1 MRKKRILTLSGI
13 LLGVLMC
20 FNFNKVQ
27 AVDSVFSGT
36 KLTRETLATVAQAN
50 SLENAVNKTLTINAA
65 NVSDD
70 NNDNNI
76 IGKRESGNFYQWN
89 ISLKGNKVLSGHNV
103 YEITELGDST
113 YGEIYYCLQSDI
125 GLGGQDG
132 NILEN
137 DKDEY
142 NIAYDMKTDKSLIK
156 EKANS
161 LNISKDDT
169 TYNKILWVLDN
180 SYMPT
185 NSADYM
191 NTDNYKNFMKKVGIT
206 IDDEQG
212 LNLTEED
219 IKVVQQMAIWYFSN
233 PENPT
238 YKQNEL
244 PALYL
249 NGKQLSSMYLYS
261 DEDGEAVTGSKRQE
275 KAKTLYKY
283 FINNADG
290 NYSGAFPTLNLLGP
304 SDLNPGVSQVKDSTT
319 DKDSFIVGPYKLT
332 GTNVD
337 KLDHTIIFETN
348 LDGGTLVDKNEK
360 EINYLPNYINKEEF
374 YIKVSKSLIQQDNTK
389 FEIMLTYQYYD
400 RTLTFLT
407 DETDPNNTQPVVNV
421 KEGPIQEVLR
431 KSVMFNITEVSVEK
445 KWDDYDNQDGIRPA
459 TVKVQ
464 LLEDGKV
471 KDTVELND
479 NNSPIPW
486 SKTWD
491 KLLKDKT
498 YTVVELDEK
507 GQQINESGKYNDAY
521 STAYENDGA
530 KTIITNKH
538 TPATVSRKVV
548 KEWYD
553 YDNQDGIRPTTVTVQ
568 LYANGIAKGEAV
580 TLNKEN
586 RWTKTWSG
594 LAEKQNG
601 NPINY
606 EIKEIKIGN
615 TEVVENKAGGYTVSN
630 KNVDNITTIIE
641 NIHTAEEISKTVT
654 KVWDDEN
661 NQDGK
666 RPGEIYVT
674 LYKEV
679 NGEKTVVEG
688 KENVKITPDKNDEW
702 KCTWDDLPKYENG
715 TPIVYTVEEK
725 AIDGYTTGYSTDTD
739 TFTIEN
745 THTPEKISKTVTKV
759 WDDENNQDGIRP
771 EKIYVTLYKE
781 VNGTKTVVEENVEIT
796 DALKDEKDN
805 WIYTWNDLPKYENG
819 KPIVYTVEE
828 KAMNGYTP
836 NYSTDTFTITNKYVP
851 GTVSRTVTKVWSD
864 NNNQDGIRPTTVTVQ
879 LYANGIA
886 KGEAVTLNKENRWTK
901 TWSGLAEKQNGNP
914 INYEIKEIKIGNTEV
929 VENKAGGYTVSN
941 KNVDNITTIIENIH
955 TAEEISKTVT
965 KVWDDE
971 NNQDGK
977 RPGEIYVTLY
987 KEVNGEKTVV
997 EGKENVKITPDKN
1010 DEWKCTWDD
1019 LPKYENGNPIVYTVK
1034 EIPVNGYES
1043 SYSAESFEN
1052 TDTIIITNKYTSIDF
1067 SLRKFITAVNDTEL
1081 KSEDGKY
1088 LREPKVD
1095 QTVIGTKDASGN
1107 AITTAIYKHTK
1118 EPIAV
1123 QKGDTV
1129 TYTIRVYNEGETDGY
1144 VSKITD
1150 HLPEWLEFLPD
1161 DELNKKY
1168 LWTQDTNNNRTITT
1182 DIASKGKVTGEEI
1195 YSQRENKQ
1203 MLSKYNKSGDLDFID
1218 VQIKCKVKDT
1228 VVNEQLIT
1236 NIADISGMQNKNGED
1251 IEKDIDSAK
1260 DNVQLPTDAELPNYK
1275 GKTTN
1280 KDDLTDK
1287 EYYYAG
1293 QEDDDDFEKLIVKNF
1308 DLSLRKFI
1316 IAVNNTELKS
1326 DIIDGSKYTREPE
1339 VDASKL
1345 GTKDANGNIITTAT
1359 YTHPKTPVQVKKG
1372 DKVIYIIRVYNEGS
1386 LAGYATKII
1395 ENVPE
1400 GLTFVENSETNKKYN
1415 WKVEDGKLTTDYL
1428 ADKIINPVSVIEAT
1442 GNKNLDYKD
1451 IEVEFEVT
1459 AEPSKFAGKL
1469 ITNWAEIG
1477 EDSNNDID
1485 STPGNDVKT
1494 EDDIDYEPL
1503 ELTYFDLAL
1512 RKFITN
1518 VNGTEYNNRVPEVD
1532 TSKLGTVDPI
1542 TGEKITTAT
1551 YTHTKDPVIVETG
1564 STVIYTIRVY
1574 NEGTADG
1581 YANEITDDIPDGL
1594 EFLPEHEV
1602 NSGKDGYKWV
1612 MLDEEGK
1619 ITQDVSKAK
1628 KITTNYLSENN
1639 DPTKVLNGYKEEN
1652 GAKTLS
1658 YQDVKVAFKVIEPKN
1673 SKRIVINTAEISK
1686 ASMEDI
1692 DSIPGNSKIEEDDID
1707 NEYLRVETFDLA
1719 LKKWVTETRVT
1730 YKGKTTTT
1738 KTGFTADSTEM
1749 AKVDIVASRLKSTT
1763 VKFVYNIQIINEGQV
1778 AGTATEIK
1786 DYVPSG
1792 LKFEEEDNEGWVY
1805 DKKDDSVTT
1814 TQLKDK
1820 VIQPGQSETVQIVLT
1835 WKNSTTNMGVKT
1847 NWAEI
1852 SADNGDDVDSTPNNF
1867 DKLEDDIDDAKVIL
1881 SIKTGSAKL
1890 YIALAVISIAIL
1902 GGGTFAIKKYVIDK

>member
-27 AVDSVFSGT
+27 AVDSVFSDR
-36 KLTRETLATVAQAN
+36 KLTRETLSTVAQAN

-65 NVSDD
+65 KVSDD

-103 YEITELGDST
+103 YEITEVGDST

-132 NILEN
+132 NILAN

-206 IDDEQG
+206 VDDEQG

-219 IKVVQQMAIWYFSN
+219 MKVVQQMAIWHFTNSAN
-233 PENPT
+233 ST
-238 YKQNEL
+238 YNQNEL

-249 NGKQLSSMYLYS
+249 NGKQLSSIYLYTTEYGEQITGRKR
-261 DEDGEAVTGSKRQE
+261 ED

-290 NYSGAFPTLNLLGP
+290 NYSGAFPILNLLGP

-337 KLDHTIIFETN
+337 KLDPTIIFETN
-348 LDGGTLVDKNEK
+348 PSGGTLVDKNEK

-389 FEIMLTYQYYD
+389 FEIILTYQYND
-400 RTLTFLT
+400 KTLTFLT

-421 KEGPIQEVLR
+421 KEGPIQKVLT
-431 KSVMFNITEVSVEK
+431 KSVIFNITEVSVEK

-471 KDTVELND
+471 KDTVELSN
-479 NNSPIPW
+479 
-486 SKTWD
+486 D
-491 KLLKDKT
+491 KLTHTWNKLLADKT

-507 GQQINESGKYNDAY
+507 GQQINGSGKYNDAY
-521 STAYENDGA
+521 STTYENDGA
-530 KTIITNKH
+530 KTII
-538 TPATVSRKVV
+538 
-548 KEWYD
+548 
-553 YDNQDGIRPTTVTVQ
+553 I
-568 LYANGIAKGEAV
+568 
-580 TLNKEN
+580 
-586 RWTKTWSG
+586 
-594 LAEKQNG
+594 
-601 NPINY
+601 
-606 EIKEIKIGN
+606 
-615 TEVVENKAGGYTVSN
+615 
-630 KNVDNITTIIE
+630 
-641 NIHTAEEISKTVT
+641 
-654 KVWDDEN
+654 
-661 NQDGK
+661 
-666 RPGEIYVT
+666 
-674 LYKEV
+674 
-679 NGEKTVVEG
+679 
-688 KENVKITPDKNDEW
+688 
-702 KCTWDDLPKYENG
+702 
-715 TPIVYTVEEK
+715 
-725 AIDGYTTGYSTDTD
+725 
-739 TFTIEN
+739 N

-759 WDDENNQDGIRP
+759 WNDENNQDGIRP

-805 WIYTWNDLPKYENG
+805 WIYTWNNLPKYENG

-851 GTVSRTVTKVWSD
+851 GTVSRTVTKVWD
-864 NNNQDGIRPTTVTVQ
+864 DQNNQDGIRPTTVTVQ
-879 LYANGIA
+879 LYADGVA
-886 KGEAVTLNKENRWTK
+886 KGEAVTLNEGINWTK
-901 TWSGLAEKQNGNP
+901 TWTGLPEKQNGTK

-941 KNVDNITTIIENIH
+941 KNVDNITTTITNTH
-955 TAEEISKTVT
+955 TPATVGKTVIKQWEDNDNSARPT
-965 KVWDDE
+965 SVKVQLYANGVEKYSPVELNDKNNWKATWSGLE
-971 NNQDGK
+971 KNQDGK
-977 RPGEIYVTLY
+977 
-987 KEVNGEKTVV
+987 
-997 EGKENVKITPDKN
+997 
-1010 DEWKCTWDD
+1010 
-1019 LPKYENGNPIVYTVK
+1019 PIVYTVK
-1034 EIPVNGYES
+1034 EIPVNGYEA

-1052 TDTIIITNKYTSIDF
+1052 TDTIIITNKYISIDF

-1107 AITTAIYKHTK
+1107 TITTAIYKHTK

-1123 QKGDTV
+1123 QKGNTV

-1400 GLTFVENSETNKKYN
+1400 GLTFVENSETNKKYS
-1415 WKVEDGKLTTDYL
+1415 WKVEDGKLITDYL
-1428 ADKIINPVSVIEAT
+1428 ADKIINPVSVVETT

-1639 DPTKVLNGYKEEN
+1639 DPTKVLSGYKEEN

-1673 SKRIVINTAEISK
+1673 SKRIVINTAEIFK

-1763 VKFVYNIQIINEGQV
+1763 VKFVYNIQITNEGQV

-1820 VIQPGQSETVQIVLT
+1820 VIEPGKSETVQIVLT

>member
-27 AVDSVFSGT
+27 AVDSVFSDT
-36 KLTRETLATVAQAN
+36 KLTRETLSTVAQAN
-50 SLENAVNKTLTINAA
+50 ELNEIKYLGISKIRQ
-65 NVSDD
+65 S
-70 NNDNNI
+70 
-76 IGKRESGNFYQWN
+76 GKYYQLDTTTTN
-89 ISLKGNKVLSGHNV
+89 EGKKVWK
-103 YEITELGDST
+103 ITRRDSAT
-113 YGEIYYCLQSDI
+113 STTPIYDEIYYCVNATQGFI
-125 GLGGQDG
+125 GNDNRVMAEGAIDAYPNQYVMNSTNKDKISSLSAGDLGT
-132 NILEN
+132 N
-137 DKDEY
+137 
-142 NIAYDMKTDKSLIK
+142 
-156 EKANS
+156 
-161 LNISKDDT
+161 
-169 TYNKILWVLDN
+169 YNKVLWILDN
-180 SYMPT
+180 SYIPGK
-185 NSADYM
+185 S
-191 NTDNYKNFMKKVGIT
+191 
-206 IDDEQG
+206 
-212 LNLTEED
+212 TEEEKKALFT
-219 IKVVQQMAIWYFSN
+219 KVMQYIQNNDGYNKLAGIIPHTPAKELIESNMISKEDNDLNMTDEEIEIAQQLAIWYFTNTSVSEYHN
-233 PENPT
+233 TTGTMNTIYVGENSKLAQLRASGGEF
-238 YKQNEL
+238 YVEDFQKNFYRGAFREWKMN
-244 PALYL
+244 ALF
-249 NGKQLSSMYLYS
+249 MYLTNNANANYS
-261 DEDGEAVTGSKRQE
+261 KEDVPTVSLDSTNVIVRESADGEN
-275 KAKTLYKY
+275 
-283 FINNADG
+283 FIA
-290 NYSGAFPTLNLLGP
+290 
-304 SDLNPGVSQVKDSTT
+304 
-319 DKDSFIVGPYKLT
+319 GPYKLT
-332 GTNVD
+332 GTNKE
-337 KLDHTIIFETN
+337 KLEKTYEYRTN
-348 LDGGTLVDKNEK
+348 KEGVKLVDEKEK
-360 EINYLPNYINKEEF
+360 EISYWSDYIDKSF
-374 YIKVSKSLIQQDNTK
+374 YIRIPKSQVTEKNTN
-389 FEIMLTYQYYD
+389 ISLTLTYKYND

-407 DETDPNNTQPVVNV
+407 DEANADKTQPVVNV
-421 KEGPIQEVLR
+421 KEGEIR
-431 KSVMFNITEVSVEK
+431 KDLTTNLMFNITEISVEK
-445 KWDDYDNQDGIRPA
+445 KWDDYNNQDGIRPA

-471 KDTVELND
+471 KDTVELSN
-479 NNSPIPW
+479 
-486 SKTWD
+486 D
-491 KLLKDKT
+491 KLTHTWNKLLADKT

-507 GQQINESGKYNDAY
+507 GQQINGSGKYNDAY
-521 STAYENDGA
+521 STTYENDGA
-530 KTIITNKH
+530 KTII
-538 TPATVSRKVV
+538 
-548 KEWYD
+548 
-553 YDNQDGIRPTTVTVQ
+553 I
-568 LYANGIAKGEAV
+568 
-580 TLNKEN
+580 
-586 RWTKTWSG
+586 
-594 LAEKQNG
+594 
-601 NPINY
+601 
-606 EIKEIKIGN
+606 
-615 TEVVENKAGGYTVSN
+615 
-630 KNVDNITTIIE
+630 
-641 NIHTAEEISKTVT
+641 
-654 KVWDDEN
+654 
-661 NQDGK
+661 
-666 RPGEIYVT
+666 
-674 LYKEV
+674 
-679 NGEKTVVEG
+679 
-688 KENVKITPDKNDEW
+688 
-702 KCTWDDLPKYENG
+702 
-715 TPIVYTVEEK
+715 
-725 AIDGYTTGYSTDTD
+725 
-739 TFTIEN
+739 N

-805 WIYTWNDLPKYENG
+805 WIYTWNNLPKYENG

-851 GTVSRTVTKVWSD
+851 GTVSRTVTKVWRD

-879 LYANGIA
+879 LYADGVA
-886 KGEAVTLNKENRWTK
+886 KGEAVTLNEGINWTK
-901 TWSGLAEKQNGNP
+901 TWTGLPEKQNGTK

-941 KNVDNITTIIENIH
+941 KNVDNITTIIENTH
-955 TAEEISKTVT
+955 TVETIEKTVIKQWEDNDNSARPT
-965 KVWDDE
+965 SVKVQLYANGVEKYSPVELNDKNNWKATWSGLE
-971 NNQDGK
+971 KNQDGK
-977 RPGEIYVTLY
+977 
-987 KEVNGEKTVV
+987 
-997 EGKENVKITPDKN
+997 
-1010 DEWKCTWDD
+1010 
-1019 LPKYENGNPIVYTVK
+1019 PIVYTAK
-1034 EIPVNGYES
+1034 EIPVNGYEA

-1107 AITTAIYKHTK
+1107 TITTAIYKHTK

-1275 GKTTN
+1275 GKATN

-1400 GLTFVENSETNKKYN
+1400 GLTFVENSETNKKYS
-1415 WKVEDGKLTTDYL
+1415 WKVEDGKLITDYL
-1428 ADKIINPVSVIEAT
+1428 ADKIINPVSVVETT

-1639 DPTKVLNGYKEEN
+1639 DPTKVLSGYKEEN

-1820 VIQPGQSETVQIVLT
+1820 VIEPGKSETVQIVLT

>member
-27 AVDSVFSGT
+27 AVDSVFSGA
-36 KLTRETLATVAQAN
+36 KLTRETLSTVAQAN
-50 SLENAVNKTLTINAA
+50 ELNEIKYLGISKIRQ
-65 NVSDD
+65 S
-70 NNDNNI
+70 
-76 IGKRESGNFYQWN
+76 GKYYQLDTTTTN
-89 ISLKGNKVLSGHNV
+89 EGKKVWK
-103 YEITELGDST
+103 ITRRDSAT
-113 YGEIYYCLQSDI
+113 STTPIYDEIYYCVNATQGFI
-125 GLGGQDG
+125 GNDNRVMAEGAIDAYPNQYVMNNTNKDKISSLSAGDLGT
-132 NILEN
+132 N
-137 DKDEY
+137 
-142 NIAYDMKTDKSLIK
+142 
-156 EKANS
+156 
-161 LNISKDDT
+161 
-169 TYNKILWVLDN
+169 YNKVLWILDN
-180 SYMPT
+180 SYIPGK
-185 NSADYM
+185 S
-191 NTDNYKNFMKKVGIT
+191 
-206 IDDEQG
+206 
-212 LNLTEED
+212 TEEEKKALFT
-219 IKVVQQMAIWYFSN
+219 KVMQYIQNNDGYNKLNNIISHTPAKELIESNMISKEDNDLNMTDEEIEIAQQLAIWYFTNTSVSEYHN
-233 PENPT
+233 TKGTMNTIYVGENNKLAQLRT
-238 YKQNEL
+238 SGGAFYVEDFQRNFYRGAFREWKMN
-244 PALYL
+244 ALF
-249 NGKQLSSMYLYS
+249 MYL
-261 DEDGEAVTGSKRQE
+261 
-275 KAKTLYKY
+275 
-283 FINNADG
+283 INNANA
-290 NYSGAFPTLNLLGP
+290 NYSKEDVPT
-304 SDLNPGVSQVKDSTT
+304 VSLDSTNVIVRESA
-319 DKDSFIVGPYKLT
+319 DGENFIAGPYKLT
-332 GTNVD
+332 GTNKE
-337 KLDHTIIFETN
+337 KLEKTYEYRTN
-348 LDGGTLVDKNEK
+348 KEGVKLVDEKEK
-360 EINYLPNYINKEEF
+360 EISYWSDYIDKSF
-374 YIKVSKSLIQQDNTK
+374 YIRIPKSQVTEKNTN
-389 FEIMLTYQYYD
+389 ISLTLTYKYND

-407 DETDPNNTQPVVNV
+407 DEANADKTQPVVNV
-421 KEGPIQEVLR
+421 KEGEIR
-431 KSVMFNITEVSVEK
+431 KDLTTNLMFNITEISVEK
-445 KWDDYDNQDGIRPA
+445 KWDDYNNQDGIRPA

-471 KDTVELND
+471 KDTVELSN
-479 NNSPIPW
+479 
-486 SKTWD
+486 D
-491 KLLKDKT
+491 KLTHTWNKLLADKT

-507 GQQINESGKYNDAY
+507 GQQINGSGKYNNAY
-521 STAYENDGA
+521 STEYKQDEAT
-530 KTIITNKH
+530 TIIT
-538 TPATVSRKVV
+538 
-548 KEWYD
+548 
-553 YDNQDGIRPTTVTVQ
+553 
-568 LYANGIAKGEAV
+568 
-580 TLNKEN
+580 
-586 RWTKTWSG
+586 
-594 LAEKQNG
+594 
-601 NPINY
+601 
-606 EIKEIKIGN
+606 
-615 TEVVENKAGGYTVSN
+615 
-630 KNVDNITTIIE
+630 
-641 NIHTAEEISKTVT
+641 
-654 KVWDDEN
+654 
-661 NQDGK
+661 
-666 RPGEIYVT
+666 
-674 LYKEV
+674 
-679 NGEKTVVEG
+679 
-688 KENVKITPDKNDEW
+688 
-702 KCTWDDLPKYENG
+702 
-715 TPIVYTVEEK
+715 
-725 AIDGYTTGYSTDTD
+725 
-739 TFTIEN
+739 N

-805 WIYTWNDLPKYENG
+805 WIYTWNNLPKYENG

-828 KAMNGYTP
+828 RAMNGYTP
-836 NYSTDTFTITNKYVP
+836 NYSTDTFTIKNKYVP
-851 GTVSRTVTKVWSD
+851 GTVSRTVTKVWD
-864 NNNQDGIRPTTVTVQ
+864 DQNNQDGIRPTTVTVQ
-879 LYANGIA
+879 LYADGVA
-886 KGEAVTLNKENRWTK
+886 KGEAVTLNEGINWTK
-901 TWSGLAEKQNGNP
+901 TWTGLPEKQNGTK

-941 KNVDNITTIIENIH
+941 KNVDNITTTITNTH
-955 TAEEISKTVT
+955 TPATVGKTVIKQWEDNDNSARPT
-965 KVWDDE
+965 SVKVQLYANGVEKYSPVELNDKNNWKATWSGLE
-971 NNQDGK
+971 KNQDGK
-977 RPGEIYVTLY
+977 
-987 KEVNGEKTVV
+987 
-997 EGKENVKITPDKN
+997 
-1010 DEWKCTWDD
+1010 
-1019 LPKYENGNPIVYTVK
+1019 PIVYTVK
-1034 EIPVNGYES
+1034 EIPVNGYEA

-1052 TDTIIITNKYTSIDF
+1052 TDTIIITNKYISIDF

-1107 AITTAIYKHTK
+1107 TITTAIYKHTK

-1400 GLTFVENSETNKKYN
+1400 GLTFVENSETNKKYS

-1428 ADKIINPVSVIEAT
+1428 ADKIINPVSVVETT

-1532 TSKLGTVDPI
+1532 ASKLGTVDPI

-1639 DPTKVLNGYKEEN
+1639 DPTKVLSGYKEEN

-1686 ASMEDI
+1686 ASMDDI

-1820 VIQPGQSETVQIVLT
+1820 VIEPGKSETVQIVLT

-1890 YIALAVISIAIL
+1890 YIALAVISIVIL

>member
-27 AVDSVFSGT
+27 AVDSVFSDR
-36 KLTRETLATVAQAN
+36 KLTRETLSTVAQAN

-65 NVSDD
+65 KVSDD

-76 IGKRESGNFYQWN
+76 IGKRKSGNFYQWN

-103 YEITELGDST
+103 YEITEVGDST

-132 NILEN
+132 NILAN

-233 PENPT
+233 SANST
-238 YKQNEL
+238 YNQNEL

-249 NGKQLSSMYLYS
+249 NGKQLSSIYLYT
-261 DEDGEAVTGSKRQE
+261 DEYGRTVTGSKRQE
-275 KAKTLYKY
+275 KAKILYKY

-290 NYSGAFPTLNLLGP
+290 NYSGAFPILNLLGP

-337 KLDHTIIFETN
+337 KLDPTIIWKTN
-348 LDGGTLVDKNEK
+348 PDGGTLVDKNEK
-360 EINYLPNYINKEEF
+360 EINYLPNYINGEEF
-374 YIKVSKSLIQQDNTK
+374 YIKVSKNLIQQDNTK
-389 FEIMLTYQYYD
+389 FEIILTYQYND

-421 KEGPIQEVLR
+421 KEGPIQKVLT
-431 KSVMFNITEVSVEK
+431 KSVIFNITEISVEK
-445 KWDDYDNQDGIRPA
+445 KWDDYNNQDGIRPA

-471 KDTVELND
+471 KDTVELSN
-479 NNSPIPW
+479 
-486 SKTWD
+486 D
-491 KLLKDKT
+491 KLTHTWNKLLADKT

-507 GQQINESGKYNDAY
+507 GQQINGSGKYNDTY
-521 STAYENDGA
+521 STTYENDGA
-530 KTIITNKH
+530 KTII
-538 TPATVSRKVV
+538 
-548 KEWYD
+548 
-553 YDNQDGIRPTTVTVQ
+553 I
-568 LYANGIAKGEAV
+568 
-580 TLNKEN
+580 
-586 RWTKTWSG
+586 
-594 LAEKQNG
+594 
-601 NPINY
+601 
-606 EIKEIKIGN
+606 
-615 TEVVENKAGGYTVSN
+615 
-630 KNVDNITTIIE
+630 
-641 NIHTAEEISKTVT
+641 
-654 KVWDDEN
+654 
-661 NQDGK
+661 
-666 RPGEIYVT
+666 
-674 LYKEV
+674 
-679 NGEKTVVEG
+679 
-688 KENVKITPDKNDEW
+688 
-702 KCTWDDLPKYENG
+702 
-715 TPIVYTVEEK
+715 
-725 AIDGYTTGYSTDTD
+725 
-739 TFTIEN
+739 N

-759 WDDENNQDGIRP
+759 WNDENNQDGIRP

-805 WIYTWNDLPKYENG
+805 WIYTWNNLPKYENG

-879 LYANGIA
+879 LYADGVA
-886 KGEAVTLNKENRWTK
+886 KGEAVTLNKENSWTY
-901 TWSGLAEKQNGNP
+901 TWTELPEKQNGTT

-941 KNVDNITTIIENIH
+941 KNVDNITTTITNTH
-955 TAEEISKTVT
+955 TPATVGKTVIKQWEDNDNSARPT
-965 KVWDDE
+965 SVKVQLYANGVEKYSPVELNDKNNWKATWSGLE
-971 NNQDGK
+971 KNQDGK
-977 RPGEIYVTLY
+977 
-987 KEVNGEKTVV
+987 
-997 EGKENVKITPDKN
+997 
-1010 DEWKCTWDD
+1010 
-1019 LPKYENGNPIVYTVK
+1019 PIVYTVK
-1034 EIPVNGYES
+1034 EIPVNGYEA

-1052 TDTIIITNKYTSIDF
+1052 TDTIIITNKYISIDF

-1107 AITTAIYKHTK
+1107 TITTAIYKHTK

-1168 LWTQDTNNNRTITT
+1168 LWTQDTKNNRTITT

-1195 YSQRENKQ
+1195 YYQRENKQ

-1275 GKTTN
+1275 GKATN

-1428 ADKIINPVSVIEAT
+1428 ADKIINPVSVVETT

-1518 VNGTEYNNRVPEVD
+1518 VNDTEYNNRVPEVD
-1532 TSKLGTVDPI
+1532 TSKLGTVDQI

-1639 DPTKVLNGYKEEN
+1639 DPTKVLSGYKEEN

-1686 ASMEDI
+1686 ASMDDI

-1820 VIQPGQSETVQIVLT
+1820 VIEPGKSETVQIVLT

>member
-27 AVDSVFSGT
+27 AVDSVFSDT
-36 KLTRETLATVAQAN
+36 KLTRETLSTVAQAN
-50 SLENAVNKTLTINAA
+50 ELNEIKYLGISKIRQ
-65 NVSDD
+65 S
-70 NNDNNI
+70 
-76 IGKRESGNFYQWN
+76 GKYYQLDTTTTN
-89 ISLKGNKVLSGHNV
+89 EGKKVWK
-103 YEITELGDST
+103 ITRRDSAT
-113 YGEIYYCLQSDI
+113 STTPIYDEIYYCVNATQGFI
-125 GLGGQDG
+125 G
-132 NILEN
+132 N
-137 DKDEY
+137 DNRVMAEGAIDAYPNQYVMNSTNKDK
-142 NIAYDMKTDKSLIK
+142 ISSLS
-156 EKANS
+156 AGDLVTN
-161 LNISKDDT
+161 
-169 TYNKILWVLDN
+169 YNKVLWILDN
-180 SYMPT
+180 SYIPGK
-185 NSADYM
+185 S
-191 NTDNYKNFMKKVGIT
+191 
-206 IDDEQG
+206 
-212 LNLTEED
+212 TEEEKKALFT
-219 IKVVQQMAIWYFSN
+219 KVMQYIQNNDGYNKLAGIIPHTPAKELIESNMISKEDNDLNMTDEEIEIAQQLAIWYFTNTSVSEYHN
-233 PENPT
+233 TKGTMNTIYVGENNKLVQLRT
-238 YKQNEL
+238 SGGEFYVEDWNFCRGAFREWKMN
-244 PALYL
+244 ALF
-249 NGKQLSSMYLYS
+249 MYL
-261 DEDGEAVTGSKRQE
+261 
-275 KAKTLYKY
+275 
-283 FINNADG
+283 INNANA
-290 NYSGAFPTLNLLGP
+290 NYSKEDVPT
-304 SDLNPGVSQVKDSTT
+304 VSLDSTNVIVRESA
-319 DKDSFIVGPYKLT
+319 DGENFIAGPYKLT
-332 GTNVD
+332 GTNKE
-337 KLDHTIIFETN
+337 KLEKTYEYRTN
-348 LDGGTLVDKNEK
+348 KEGVKLVDEKEK
-360 EINYLPNYINKEEF
+360 EISYWSDYIDKSF
-374 YIKVSKSLIQQDNTK
+374 YIRIPKSQVTEKNTN
-389 FEIMLTYQYYD
+389 ISLTLTYKYND

-407 DETDPNNTQPVVNV
+407 DEANADKTQPVVNV
-421 KEGPIQEVLR
+421 KEGEIR
-431 KSVMFNITEVSVEK
+431 KDLTTNLMFNITEISVEK
-445 KWDDYDNQDGIRPA
+445 KWDDYNNQDGIRPA

-471 KDTVELND
+471 KDTVELSN
-479 NNSPIPW
+479 
-486 SKTWD
+486 D
-491 KLLKDKT
+491 KLTHTWNKLLADKT

-507 GQQINESGKYNDAY
+507 GQQINGSGKYNDAY
-521 STAYENDGA
+521 STTYENDGA
-530 KTIITNKH
+530 KTII
-538 TPATVSRKVV
+538 
-548 KEWYD
+548 
-553 YDNQDGIRPTTVTVQ
+553 I
-568 LYANGIAKGEAV
+568 
-580 TLNKEN
+580 
-586 RWTKTWSG
+586 
-594 LAEKQNG
+594 
-601 NPINY
+601 
-606 EIKEIKIGN
+606 
-615 TEVVENKAGGYTVSN
+615 
-630 KNVDNITTIIE
+630 
-641 NIHTAEEISKTVT
+641 
-654 KVWDDEN
+654 
-661 NQDGK
+661 
-666 RPGEIYVT
+666 
-674 LYKEV
+674 
-679 NGEKTVVEG
+679 
-688 KENVKITPDKNDEW
+688 
-702 KCTWDDLPKYENG
+702 
-715 TPIVYTVEEK
+715 
-725 AIDGYTTGYSTDTD
+725 
-739 TFTIEN
+739 N

-805 WIYTWNDLPKYENG
+805 WIYTWNNLPKYENG

-851 GTVSRTVTKVWSD
+851 GTVSRTVTKVWRD

-879 LYANGIA
+879 LYADGVA
-886 KGEAVTLNKENRWTK
+886 KGEAVTLNEGINWTK
-901 TWSGLAEKQNGNP
+901 TWTGLPEKQNGTK

-941 KNVDNITTIIENIH
+941 KNVDNITTIIENTH
-955 TAEEISKTVT
+955 TVETIEKTVIKQWEDNDNSARPT
-965 KVWDDE
+965 SVKVQLYANGVEKYSPVELNDKNNWKATWSGLE
-971 NNQDGK
+971 KNQDGK
-977 RPGEIYVTLY
+977 
-987 KEVNGEKTVV
+987 
-997 EGKENVKITPDKN
+997 
-1010 DEWKCTWDD
+1010 
-1019 LPKYENGNPIVYTVK
+1019 PIVYTAK
-1034 EIPVNGYES
+1034 EIPVNGYEA

-1107 AITTAIYKHTK
+1107 TITTAIYKHTK

-1275 GKTTN
+1275 GKATN

-1400 GLTFVENSETNKKYN
+1400 GLTFVENSETNKKYS
-1415 WKVEDGKLTTDYL
+1415 WKVEDGKLITDYL
-1428 ADKIINPVSVIEAT
+1428 ADKIINPVSVVETT

-1639 DPTKVLNGYKEEN
+1639 DTTKVLSGYKEEN

-1820 VIQPGQSETVQIVLT
+1820 VIEPGKSETVQIVLT

>member
-27 AVDSVFSGT
+27 AVDSVFSDT
-36 KLTRETLATVAQAN
+36 RLTRETLSTVAQEN
-50 SLENAVNKTLTINAA
+50 SLEKVIVPITLKIDKSNYKTNNGETIWSIADKDKNYKDIYCININRGFGAPSGVIT
-65 NVSDD
+65 NENSEKTYTKQYDF
-70 NNDNNI
+70 ND
-76 IGKRESGNFYQWN
+76 SNFYQYTGLDEATKSKVVWILKNSVTSTEDLTTLLAKASPKLYDNRRNFTQYVEEDMKKNDDSRTALSFDDIKTVQQIAIWN
-89 ISLKGNKVLSGHNV
+89 YTNPNSVFKGGVDSLCNADGKQISAIQTPTIHISTDT
-103 YEITELGDST
+103 YEGDVRA
-113 YGEIYYCLQSDI
+113 GEIIQA
-125 GLGGQDG
+125 
-132 NILEN
+132 
-137 DKDEY
+137 K
-142 NIAYDMKTDKSLIK
+142 
-156 EKANS
+156 
-161 LNISKDDT
+161 IS
-169 TYNKILWVLDN
+169 
-180 SYMPT
+180 
-185 NSADYM
+185 A
-191 NTDNYKNFMKKVGIT
+191 
-206 IDDEQG
+206 
-212 LNLTEED
+212 
-219 IKVVQQMAIWYFSN
+219 
-233 PENPT
+233 
-238 YKQNEL
+238 
-244 PALYL
+244 
-249 NGKQLSSMYLYS
+249 
-261 DEDGEAVTGSKRQE
+261 
-275 KAKTLYKY
+275 LYKY
-283 FINNADG
+283 FIDGAESITSINNETPVIEFD
-290 NYSGAFPTLNLLGP
+290 NSLTQKI
-304 SDLNPGVSQVKDSTT
+304 SESKDQ
-319 DKDSFIVGPYKLT
+319 DSLIVGPYKLI
-332 GTNVD
+332 GTNKD
-337 KLDHTIIFETN
+337 KIDETIQYEMK
-348 LDGGTLVDKNEK
+348 GKLVDKNEK
-360 EINYLPNYINKEEF
+360 EINYLSDFINGEEF
-374 YIKVSKSLIQQDNTK
+374 YIKISKNLIKTANTEFK
-389 FEIMLTYQYYD
+389 LILKYKYND

-407 DETDPNNTQPVVNV
+407 DETDPDKTQPVASIK
-421 KEGPIQEVLR
+421 KETIE
-431 KSVMFNITEVSVEK
+431 KDITINFSITKVSVEK
-445 KWDDYDNQDGIRPA
+445 IWNDYKNQDGMRPE
-459 TVKVQ
+459 TVKVR
-464 LLEDGKV
+464 LLEDGKE
-471 KDTVELND
+471 KDTIELN
-479 NNSPIPW
+479 NN
-486 SKTWD
+486 KLTHTWYI
-491 KLLKDKT
+491 LLKDEDKGKT

-507 GQQINESGKYNDAY
+507 GQQINGNGKYNYAY
-521 STAYENDGA
+521 STEYKQDEAT
-530 KTIITNKH
+530 TIIT
-538 TPATVSRKVV
+538 
-548 KEWYD
+548 
-553 YDNQDGIRPTTVTVQ
+553 
-568 LYANGIAKGEAV
+568 
-580 TLNKEN
+580 
-586 RWTKTWSG
+586 
-594 LAEKQNG
+594 
-601 NPINY
+601 
-606 EIKEIKIGN
+606 
-615 TEVVENKAGGYTVSN
+615 
-630 KNVDNITTIIE
+630 
-641 NIHTAEEISKTVT
+641 
-654 KVWDDEN
+654 
-661 NQDGK
+661 
-666 RPGEIYVT
+666 
-674 LYKEV
+674 
-679 NGEKTVVEG
+679 
-688 KENVKITPDKNDEW
+688 
-702 KCTWDDLPKYENG
+702 
-715 TPIVYTVEEK
+715 
-725 AIDGYTTGYSTDTD
+725 
-739 TFTIEN
+739 N

-805 WIYTWNDLPKYENG
+805 WIYTWNNLPKYENG

-879 LYANGIA
+879 LYADGVA
-886 KGEAVTLNKENRWTK
+886 KGEAVTLNEGINWTK
-901 TWSGLAEKQNGNP
+901 TWTGLPEKQNGTK

-941 KNVDNITTIIENIH
+941 KNVDNITTIIENTH
-955 TAEEISKTVT
+955 TVETIEKTVIKQWEDNDNSARPT
-965 KVWDDE
+965 SVKVQLYANGVEKYSPVELNDKNNWKATWSGLE
-971 NNQDGK
+971 KNQDGK
-977 RPGEIYVTLY
+977 
-987 KEVNGEKTVV
+987 
-997 EGKENVKITPDKN
+997 
-1010 DEWKCTWDD
+1010 
-1019 LPKYENGNPIVYTVK
+1019 PIVYTVK
-1034 EIPVNGYES
+1034 EIPVNGYEA
-1043 SYSAESFEN
+1043 SYSAESFDEN
-1052 TDTIIITNKYTSIDF
+1052 TDTIIITNKYISIDF

-1107 AITTAIYKHTK
+1107 TITTAIYKHTK

-1293 QEDDDDFEKLIVKNF
+1293 QEEDDDFEKLIVKNF

-1400 GLTFVENSETNKKYN
+1400 GLTFVENSETNKKYS

-1428 ADKIINPVSVIEAT
+1428 ADKIINPVSVVETT

-1639 DPTKVLNGYKEEN
+1639 DPTKVLSGYKEEN

-1820 VIQPGQSETVQIVLT
+1820 VIEPGKSETVQIVLT

>member
-20 FNFNKVQ
+20 FNFSKVQ
-27 AVDSVFSGT
+27 AVDSVFSDT
-36 KLTRETLATVAQAN
+36 KLTRETLSTVAQAN
-50 SLENAVNKTLTINAA
+50 ELNEIKYLGISKIRQ
-65 NVSDD
+65 S
-70 NNDNNI
+70 
-76 IGKRESGNFYQWN
+76 GKYYQLDTTTTN
-89 ISLKGNKVLSGHNV
+89 EGKKVWK
-103 YEITELGDST
+103 ITRRDSAT
-113 YGEIYYCLQSDI
+113 STTPIYDEIYYCVNATQGFVGNDNRVMAEGAIDAYPNQYVMNSTNKDKISSLSAGD
-125 GLGGQDG
+125 LGT
-132 NILEN
+132 N
-137 DKDEY
+137 
-142 NIAYDMKTDKSLIK
+142 
-156 EKANS
+156 
-161 LNISKDDT
+161 
-169 TYNKILWVLDN
+169 YNKVLWILDN
-180 SYMPT
+180 SYIPGK
-185 NSADYM
+185 S
-191 NTDNYKNFMKKVGIT
+191 
-206 IDDEQG
+206 
-212 LNLTEED
+212 TEEEKKALFT
-219 IKVVQQMAIWYFSN
+219 KVMQYIQNNDGYNKLAGIIPHTPAKELIESNMISKEDNDLNMTDEEIEIAQQLAIWYFTNTSVSEYHN
-233 PENPT
+233 TTGTMNTIYVGENSKLAQLRASGGEF
-238 YKQNEL
+238 YVEDFQKNFYRGAFREWKMN
-244 PALYL
+244 ALF
-249 NGKQLSSMYLYS
+249 MYL
-261 DEDGEAVTGSKRQE
+261 
-275 KAKTLYKY
+275 
-283 FINNADG
+283 INNANA
-290 NYSGAFPTLNLLGP
+290 NYSKEDVPT
-304 SDLNPGVSQVKDSTT
+304 VSLDSTNVIVRESA
-319 DKDSFIVGPYKLT
+319 DGENFIAGPYKLT
-332 GTNVD
+332 GTNKE
-337 KLDHTIIFETN
+337 KLEKTYEYRTN
-348 LDGGTLVDKNEK
+348 KEGVKLVDEKEK
-360 EINYLPNYINKEEF
+360 EISYWSDYIDKSF
-374 YIKVSKSLIQQDNTK
+374 YIRIPKSQVTEKNTN
-389 FEIMLTYQYYD
+389 ISLTLTYKYND

-407 DETDPNNTQPVVNV
+407 DEANADKTQPVVNV
-421 KEGPIQEVLR
+421 KEGEIR
-431 KSVMFNITEVSVEK
+431 KDLTTNLMFNITEISVEK
-445 KWDDYDNQDGIRPA
+445 KWDDYNNQDGIRPA

-471 KDTVELND
+471 KDTVELSN
-479 NNSPIPW
+479 
-486 SKTWD
+486 D
-491 KLLKDKT
+491 KLTHTWNKLLADKT

-507 GQQINESGKYNDAY
+507 GQQINGSGKYNNAY
-521 STAYENDGA
+521 STTYENDGA

-548 KEWYD
+548 KSWED
-553 YDNQDGIRPTTVTVQ
+553 YDNQDGIRPTAVTVQ

-580 TLNKEN
+580 TLNEEN
-586 RWTKTWSG
+586 DWTVTWSG

-615 TEVVENKAGGYTVSN
+615 TEVVENKAGGYTVSSRVSAD
-630 KNVDNITTIIE
+630 KITT
-641 NIHTAEEISKTVT
+641 T
-654 KVWDDEN
+654 
-661 NQDGK
+661 
-666 RPGEIYVT
+666 
-674 LYKEV
+674 
-679 NGEKTVVEG
+679 
-688 KENVKITPDKNDEW
+688 IT
-702 KCTWDDLPKYENG
+702 
-715 TPIVYTVEEK
+715 
-725 AIDGYTTGYSTDTD
+725 
-739 TFTIEN
+739 N

-759 WDDENNQDGIRP
+759 WDDTNNQDGKRPGEIFVTLYKEVNGEKTVVTGQENIKITPDKNGEWKYTWNDLPKYENGKEIKYTVEEKAIDGYNTTYSEDTFTITNTHTP
-771 EKIYVTLYKE
+771 EKISKTVTKVWDDANNQDGNRPKEIFVTLYKE
-781 VNGTKTVVEENVEIT
+781 VNGTKTVVAGQENIKIT
-796 DALKDEKDN
+796 QGENGEWK
-805 WIYTWNDLPKYENG
+805 YTWNDLPKYDNG
-819 KPIVYTVEE
+819 KEIKYTVEE
-828 KAMNGYTP
+828 KAINGYTP
-836 NYSTDTFTITNKYVP
+836 AYSTDTFTITNKYVP
-851 GTVSRTVTKVWSD
+851 GTVSRTVKKVWSD
-864 NNNQDGIRPTTVTVQ
+864 NNNQDGIRPNTVTVQ
-879 LYANGIA
+879 LYADGIA
-886 KGEAVTLNKENRWTK
+886 KGEAVTLNKENSWTY
-901 TWSGLAEKQNGNP
+901 TWTELPEKQNGTT

-929 VENKAGGYTVSN
+929 VENKAGEYTVSSSVSED
-941 KNVDNITTIIENIH
+941 KITTTITNTH
-955 TAEEISKTVT
+955 TPATVGKTVK
-965 KVWDDE
+965 KVWDDKDNLARPTSVKVQLYANGTAKDSPVELNSE
-971 NNQDGK
+971 NGWSYTWTN
-977 RPGEIYVTLY
+977 L
-987 KEVNGEKTVV
+987 NEKQ
-997 EGKENVKITPDKN
+997 EGKT
-1010 DEWKCTWDD
+1010 
-1019 LPKYENGNPIVYTVK
+1019 IVYTVK
-1034 EIPVNGYES
+1034 EIPVNGYEA

-1052 TDTIIITNKYTSIDF
+1052 TDTIIITNKYISIDF

-1107 AITTAIYKHTK
+1107 TITTAIYKHTK

-1400 GLTFVENSETNKKYN
+1400 GLTFVENSETNKKYS
-1415 WKVEDGKLTTDYL
+1415 WKVEDGKLITDYL
-1428 ADKIINPVSVIEAT
+1428 ADKIINPVSVVETT

-1639 DPTKVLNGYKEEN
+1639 DPTKVLSGYKEEN

-1658 YQDVKVAFKVIEPKN
+1658 YQNVKVAFKVIEPKN

-1820 VIQPGQSETVQIVLT
+1820 VIEPGKSETVQIVLT

>member
-27 AVDSVFSGT
+27 AVDSVFSDT
-36 KLTRETLATVAQAN
+36 KLTRETLSTVAQAN
-50 SLENAVNKTLTINAA
+50 ELNEIKYLGISKIRQ
-65 NVSDD
+65 S
-70 NNDNNI
+70 
-76 IGKRESGNFYQWN
+76 GKYYQLDTTTTN
-89 ISLKGNKVLSGHNV
+89 EGKKVWK
-103 YEITELGDST
+103 ITRRDSAT
-113 YGEIYYCLQSDI
+113 STTPIYDEIYYCVNATQGFI
-125 GLGGQDG
+125 GNDNRVMAEGAIDAYPNQYVMNSTNKDKISSLSAGDLGT
-132 NILEN
+132 N
-137 DKDEY
+137 
-142 NIAYDMKTDKSLIK
+142 
-156 EKANS
+156 
-161 LNISKDDT
+161 
-169 TYNKILWVLDN
+169 YNKVLWILDN
-180 SYMPT
+180 SYIPGK
-185 NSADYM
+185 S
-191 NTDNYKNFMKKVGIT
+191 
-206 IDDEQG
+206 
-212 LNLTEED
+212 TEEEKKALFTKVMQYIQNNDGYNKLDD
-219 IKVVQQMAIWYFSN
+219 IIPHTPAKELIESNMISKEDNDLNMTDEEIEIAQQLAIWYFTNTSVSAYHN
-233 PENPT
+233 TKGTMNTIYVGENNKLAQLRT
-238 YKQNEL
+238 SGGEFYVEDFQKNFYRGAFREWKMN
-244 PALYL
+244 ALF
-249 NGKQLSSMYLYS
+249 MYLINNANANYS
-261 DEDGEAVTGSKRQE
+261 KEDVPTVSLDSTNVIVRESEDGEN
-275 KAKTLYKY
+275 
-283 FINNADG
+283 FIA
-290 NYSGAFPTLNLLGP
+290 
-304 SDLNPGVSQVKDSTT
+304 
-319 DKDSFIVGPYKLT
+319 GPYKLT
-332 GTNVD
+332 GTNKE
-337 KLDHTIIFETN
+337 KLEKTYEYRTN
-348 LDGGTLVDKNEK
+348 KEGVKLVDEKEK
-360 EINYLPNYINKEEF
+360 EISYWSDYIDKSF
-374 YIKVSKSLIQQDNTK
+374 YIRIPKSQVTEKNTN
-389 FEIMLTYQYYD
+389 ISLTLTYKYND

-407 DETDPNNTQPVVNV
+407 DEANADKTQPVVNV
-421 KEGPIQEVLR
+421 KEGEIR
-431 KSVMFNITEVSVEK
+431 KDLTTNLMFNITEISVEK
-445 KWDDYDNQDGIRPA
+445 KWDDYNNQDGIRPA

-471 KDTVELND
+471 KDTVELSN
-479 NNSPIPW
+479 
-486 SKTWD
+486 D
-491 KLLKDKT
+491 KLTHTWNKLLADKT

-507 GQQINESGKYNDAY
+507 GQQINGSGKYNNAY
-521 STAYENDGA
+521 STTYENDGA
-530 KTIITNKH
+530 KTII
-538 TPATVSRKVV
+538 
-548 KEWYD
+548 
-553 YDNQDGIRPTTVTVQ
+553 I
-568 LYANGIAKGEAV
+568 
-580 TLNKEN
+580 
-586 RWTKTWSG
+586 
-594 LAEKQNG
+594 
-601 NPINY
+601 
-606 EIKEIKIGN
+606 
-615 TEVVENKAGGYTVSN
+615 
-630 KNVDNITTIIE
+630 
-641 NIHTAEEISKTVT
+641 
-654 KVWDDEN
+654 
-661 NQDGK
+661 
-666 RPGEIYVT
+666 
-674 LYKEV
+674 
-679 NGEKTVVEG
+679 
-688 KENVKITPDKNDEW
+688 
-702 KCTWDDLPKYENG
+702 
-715 TPIVYTVEEK
+715 
-725 AIDGYTTGYSTDTD
+725 
-739 TFTIEN
+739 N

-805 WIYTWNDLPKYENG
+805 WIYTWNNLPKYENG

-864 NNNQDGIRPTTVTVQ
+864 NNNQDGIRPNTVTVQ
-879 LYANGIA
+879 LYADGIA
-886 KGEAVTLNKENRWTK
+886 KGEAVTLNKENSWTH
-901 TWSGLAEKQNGNP
+901 TWTELPEKQNGTT

-929 VENKAGGYTVSN
+929 VENKAGEYTVSSSVSED
-941 KNVDNITTIIENIH
+941 KITTTITNTH
-955 TAEEISKTVT
+955 TPATVGKTVK
-965 KVWDDE
+965 KVWDDKDNLARPTSVKVQLYANGTAKDSPVELNSE
-971 NNQDGK
+971 NGWSYTWTNLNEKQDGK
-977 RPGEIYVTLY
+977 T
-987 KEVNGEKTVV
+987 
-997 EGKENVKITPDKN
+997 
-1010 DEWKCTWDD
+1010 
-1019 LPKYENGNPIVYTVK
+1019 IVYTVK
-1034 EIPVNGYES
+1034 EIPVNGYEA

-1052 TDTIIITNKYTSIDF
+1052 TDTIIITNKYISIDF

-1107 AITTAIYKHTK
+1107 TITTAIYKHTK

-1345 GTKDANGNIITTAT
+1345 GTKDANENIITTAT

-1400 GLTFVENSETNKKYN
+1400 GLTFVENSETNKKYS

-1428 ADKIINPVSVIEAT
+1428 ADKIINPVSVVETT

-1639 DPTKVLNGYKEEN
+1639 DPTKVLSGYKEEN

-1820 VIQPGQSETVQIVLT
+1820 VIEPGKSETVQIVLT

>member
-27 AVDSVFSGT
+27 AVDSVFSGA
-36 KLTRETLATVAQAN
+36 KLTRETLSTVAQAN
-50 SLENAVNKTLTINAA
+50 ELNEIKYLGISKIRQ
-65 NVSDD
+65 S
-70 NNDNNI
+70 
-76 IGKRESGNFYQWN
+76 GKYYQLDTTTTN
-89 ISLKGNKVLSGHNV
+89 EGKKVWK
-103 YEITELGDST
+103 ITRRDSAT
-113 YGEIYYCLQSDI
+113 STTPIYDEIYYCVNATQGFI
-125 GLGGQDG
+125 GNDNRVMAEGAIDAYPNQYVMNNTNKDKISSLSAGDLGT
-132 NILEN
+132 N
-137 DKDEY
+137 
-142 NIAYDMKTDKSLIK
+142 
-156 EKANS
+156 
-161 LNISKDDT
+161 
-169 TYNKILWVLDN
+169 YNKVLWILDN
-180 SYMPT
+180 SYIPGK
-185 NSADYM
+185 S
-191 NTDNYKNFMKKVGIT
+191 
-206 IDDEQG
+206 
-212 LNLTEED
+212 TEEEKKALFT
-219 IKVVQQMAIWYFSN
+219 KVMQYIQNNDGYNKLNNIISHTPAKELIESNMISKEDNDLNMTDEEIEIAQQLAIWYFTNTSVSEYHN
-233 PENPT
+233 TKGTMNTIYVGENNKLAQLRT
-238 YKQNEL
+238 SGGEFYVEDFQRNFYRGAFREWKMN
-244 PALYL
+244 ALF
-249 NGKQLSSMYLYS
+249 MYL
-261 DEDGEAVTGSKRQE
+261 
-275 KAKTLYKY
+275 
-283 FINNADG
+283 INNANA
-290 NYSGAFPTLNLLGP
+290 NYSKEDVPT
-304 SDLNPGVSQVKDSTT
+304 VSLDSTNVIVRESA
-319 DKDSFIVGPYKLT
+319 DGENFIAGPYKLT
-332 GTNVD
+332 GTNKE
-337 KLDHTIIFETN
+337 KLEKTYEYRTN
-348 LDGGTLVDKNEK
+348 KEGVKLVDEKEK
-360 EINYLPNYINKEEF
+360 EISYWSDYIDKSF
-374 YIKVSKSLIQQDNTK
+374 YIRIPKSQVTEKNTN
-389 FEIMLTYQYYD
+389 ISLTLTYKYND

-407 DETDPNNTQPVVNV
+407 DEANADKTQPVVNV
-421 KEGPIQEVLR
+421 KEGEIR
-431 KSVMFNITEVSVEK
+431 KDLTTNLMFNITEISVEK
-445 KWDDYDNQDGIRPA
+445 KWDDYNNQDGIRPA

-471 KDTVELND
+471 KDTVELSN
-479 NNSPIPW
+479 
-486 SKTWD
+486 D
-491 KLLKDKT
+491 KLTHTWNKLLADKT

-507 GQQINESGKYNDAY
+507 GQQINGSGKYNNAY
-521 STAYENDGA
+521 STEYKQDEAT
-530 KTIITNKH
+530 TIIT
-538 TPATVSRKVV
+538 
-548 KEWYD
+548 
-553 YDNQDGIRPTTVTVQ
+553 
-568 LYANGIAKGEAV
+568 
-580 TLNKEN
+580 
-586 RWTKTWSG
+586 
-594 LAEKQNG
+594 
-601 NPINY
+601 
-606 EIKEIKIGN
+606 
-615 TEVVENKAGGYTVSN
+615 
-630 KNVDNITTIIE
+630 
-641 NIHTAEEISKTVT
+641 
-654 KVWDDEN
+654 
-661 NQDGK
+661 
-666 RPGEIYVT
+666 
-674 LYKEV
+674 
-679 NGEKTVVEG
+679 
-688 KENVKITPDKNDEW
+688 
-702 KCTWDDLPKYENG
+702 
-715 TPIVYTVEEK
+715 
-725 AIDGYTTGYSTDTD
+725 
-739 TFTIEN
+739 N

-805 WIYTWNDLPKYENG
+805 WIYTWNNLPKYENG

-828 KAMNGYTP
+828 RAMNGYTP
-836 NYSTDTFTITNKYVP
+836 NYSTDTFTIKNKYVP
-851 GTVSRTVTKVWSD
+851 GTVSRTVTKVWD
-864 NNNQDGIRPTTVTVQ
+864 DQNNQDGIRPTTVTVQ
-879 LYANGIA
+879 LYADGVA
-886 KGEAVTLNKENRWTK
+886 KGEAVTLNEGINWTK
-901 TWSGLAEKQNGNP
+901 TWTGLPEKQNGTK

-941 KNVDNITTIIENIH
+941 KNVDNITTTITNTH
-955 TAEEISKTVT
+955 TPATVGKTVIKQWEDNDNSARPT
-965 KVWDDE
+965 SVKVQLYANGVEKYSPVELNDKNNWKATWSGLE
-971 NNQDGK
+971 KNQDGK
-977 RPGEIYVTLY
+977 
-987 KEVNGEKTVV
+987 
-997 EGKENVKITPDKN
+997 
-1010 DEWKCTWDD
+1010 
-1019 LPKYENGNPIVYTVK
+1019 PIVYTVK
-1034 EIPVNGYES
+1034 EIPVNGYEA

-1052 TDTIIITNKYTSIDF
+1052 TDTIIITNKYISIDF

-1107 AITTAIYKHTK
+1107 TITTAIYKHTK

-1400 GLTFVENSETNKKYN
+1400 GLTFVENSETNKKYS

-1428 ADKIINPVSVIEAT
+1428 ADKIINPVSVVETT

-1639 DPTKVLNGYKEEN
+1639 DPTKVLSGYKEEN

-1820 VIQPGQSETVQIVLT
+1820 VIEPGKSETVQIVLT

-1902 GGGTFAIKKYVIDK
+1902 GGGTFAIKKYIIDK

>member
-27 AVDSVFSGT
+27 AVDSVFSGA
-36 KLTRETLATVAQAN
+36 KLTRETLSTVAQAN
-50 SLENAVNKTLTINAA
+50 ELNEIKYLGISKIRQ
-65 NVSDD
+65 S
-70 NNDNNI
+70 
-76 IGKRESGNFYQWN
+76 GKYYQLDTTTTN
-89 ISLKGNKVLSGHNV
+89 EGKKVWK
-103 YEITELGDST
+103 ITRRDSAT
-113 YGEIYYCLQSDI
+113 STTPIYDEIYYCVNATQGFI
-125 GLGGQDG
+125 GNDNRVMAEGAIDAYPNQYVMNNTNKDKISSLSAGDLGT
-132 NILEN
+132 N
-137 DKDEY
+137 
-142 NIAYDMKTDKSLIK
+142 
-156 EKANS
+156 
-161 LNISKDDT
+161 
-169 TYNKILWVLDN
+169 YNKVLWILDN
-180 SYMPT
+180 SYIPGK
-185 NSADYM
+185 S
-191 NTDNYKNFMKKVGIT
+191 
-206 IDDEQG
+206 
-212 LNLTEED
+212 TEEEKKALFT
-219 IKVVQQMAIWYFSN
+219 KVMQYIQNNDGYNKLNNIISHTPAKELIESNMISKEDNDLNMTDEEIEIAQQLAIWYFTNTSVSEYHN
-233 PENPT
+233 TKGTMNTIYVGENNKLAQLRT
-238 YKQNEL
+238 SGGEFYVEDFQRNFYRGAFREWKMN
-244 PALYL
+244 ALF
-249 NGKQLSSMYLYS
+249 MYL
-261 DEDGEAVTGSKRQE
+261 
-275 KAKTLYKY
+275 
-283 FINNADG
+283 INNANA
-290 NYSGAFPTLNLLGP
+290 NYSKEDVPT
-304 SDLNPGVSQVKDSTT
+304 VSLDSTNVIVRESA
-319 DKDSFIVGPYKLT
+319 DGENFIAGPYKLT
-332 GTNVD
+332 GTNKE
-337 KLDHTIIFETN
+337 KLEKTYEYRTN
-348 LDGGTLVDKNEK
+348 KEGVKLVDEKEK
-360 EINYLPNYINKEEF
+360 EISYWSDYIDKSF
-374 YIKVSKSLIQQDNTK
+374 YIRIPKSQVTEKNTN
-389 FEIMLTYQYYD
+389 ISLTLTYKYND

-407 DETDPNNTQPVVNV
+407 DEANADKTQPVVNV
-421 KEGPIQEVLR
+421 KEGEIR
-431 KSVMFNITEVSVEK
+431 KDLTTNLMFNITEISVEK
-445 KWDDYDNQDGIRPA
+445 KWDDYNNQDGIRPA

-464 LLEDGKV
+464 LLEDGRV
-471 KDTVELND
+471 KDTVELSN
-479 NNSPIPW
+479 
-486 SKTWD
+486 D
-491 KLLKDKT
+491 KLTHTWNKLLADKT

-507 GQQINESGKYNDAY
+507 GQQINGSGKYNNAY
-521 STAYENDGA
+521 STTYENDGA
-530 KTIITNKH
+530 KTIIINQHTPEKISKTVTKVWDDANNQDGNRPKEIFVTLYKEVNGTKTVVAGQENIKITQGENGEWKYTWNDLPKYDNGKEIKYTVEETAINGYTPAYSTDTFTITNKYV
-538 TPATVSRKVV
+538 PGTVSRTVKKV
-548 KEWYD
+548 WSD
-553 YDNQDGIRPTTVTVQ
+553 NNNQDGIRPNTVTVQ
-568 LYANGIAKGEAV
+568 LYADGIAKGEAV

-586 RWTKTWSG
+586 SWTYTWTE
-594 LAEKQNG
+594 LPEKQNG
-601 NPINY
+601 TTINY

-615 TEVVENKAGGYTVSN
+615 TEVVENKAGEYTVSSSVSED
-630 KNVDNITTIIE
+630 KITTTIT
-641 NIHTAEEISKTVT
+641 NTHTPATVGKTVK
-654 KVWDDEN
+654 KVWDD
-661 NQDGK
+661 
-666 RPGEIYVT
+666 
-674 LYKEV
+674 
-679 NGEKTVVEG
+679 
-688 KENVKITPDKNDEW
+688 
-702 KCTWDDLPKYENG
+702 
-715 TPIVYTVEEK
+715 
-725 AIDGYTTGYSTDTD
+725 
-739 TFTIEN
+739 
-745 THTPEKISKTVTKV
+745 
-759 WDDENNQDGIRP
+759 
-771 EKIYVTLYKE
+771 
-781 VNGTKTVVEENVEIT
+781 
-796 DALKDEKDN
+796 KDN
-805 WIYTWNDLPKYENG
+805 L
-819 KPIVYTVEE
+819 
-828 KAMNGYTP
+828 A
-836 NYSTDTFTITNKYVP
+836 
-851 GTVSRTVTKVWSD
+851 
-864 NNNQDGIRPTTVTVQ
+864 RPTSVKVQ
-879 LYANGIA
+879 LYANGTA
-886 KGEAVTLNKENRWTK
+886 KDSPVELNSENGWSYTWTN
-901 TWSGLAEKQNGNP
+901 LNEKQ
-914 INYEIKEIKIGNTEV
+914 
-929 VENKAGGYTVSN
+929 
-941 KNVDNITTIIENIH
+941 
-955 TAEEISKTVT
+955 
-965 KVWDDE
+965 
-971 NNQDGK
+971 
-977 RPGEIYVTLY
+977 
-987 KEVNGEKTVV
+987 
-997 EGKENVKITPDKN
+997 EGKT
-1010 DEWKCTWDD
+1010 
-1019 LPKYENGNPIVYTVK
+1019 IVYTVK
-1034 EIPVNGYES
+1034 EIPVNGYEA

-1052 TDTIIITNKYTSIDF
+1052 TDTIIITNKYISIDF

-1107 AITTAIYKHTK
+1107 TITTAIYKHTK

-1293 QEDDDDFEKLIVKNF
+1293 QEEDDDFEKLIVKNF

-1400 GLTFVENSETNKKYN
+1400 GLTFVENSETNKKYS

-1428 ADKIINPVSVIEAT
+1428 ADKIINPVSVVETT

-1639 DPTKVLNGYKEEN
+1639 DPTKVLSGYKEEN

-1820 VIQPGQSETVQIVLT
+1820 VIEPGKSETVQIVLT

-1881 SIKTGSAKL
+1881 SIKTGNAKL

>member
-27 AVDSVFSGT
+27 AVDSVFSGA
-36 KLTRETLATVAQAN
+36 KLTRETLSTVAQAN
-50 SLENAVNKTLTINAA
+50 ELNEIKYLGISKIRQ
-65 NVSDD
+65 S
-70 NNDNNI
+70 
-76 IGKRESGNFYQWN
+76 GKYYQLDTTTTN
-89 ISLKGNKVLSGHNV
+89 EGKKVWK
-103 YEITELGDST
+103 ITRRDSAT
-113 YGEIYYCLQSDI
+113 STTPIYDEIYYCVNATQGFI
-125 GLGGQDG
+125 GNDNRVMAEGAIDAYPNQYVMNNTNKDKISSLSAGDLGT
-132 NILEN
+132 N
-137 DKDEY
+137 
-142 NIAYDMKTDKSLIK
+142 
-156 EKANS
+156 
-161 LNISKDDT
+161 
-169 TYNKILWVLDN
+169 YNKVLWILDN
-180 SYMPT
+180 SYIPGK
-185 NSADYM
+185 S
-191 NTDNYKNFMKKVGIT
+191 
-206 IDDEQG
+206 
-212 LNLTEED
+212 TEEEKKALFT
-219 IKVVQQMAIWYFSN
+219 KVMQYIQNNDGYNKLNNIISHTPAKELIESNMISKEDNDLNMTDEEIEIAQQLAIWYFTNTSVSEYHN
-233 PENPT
+233 TKGTMNTIYVGENNKLAQLRT
-238 YKQNEL
+238 SGGEFYVEDFQRNFYRGAFREWKMN
-244 PALYL
+244 ALF
-249 NGKQLSSMYLYS
+249 MYL
-261 DEDGEAVTGSKRQE
+261 
-275 KAKTLYKY
+275 
-283 FINNADG
+283 INNANA
-290 NYSGAFPTLNLLGP
+290 NYSKEDVPT
-304 SDLNPGVSQVKDSTT
+304 VSLDSTKVIVRESA
-319 DKDSFIVGPYKLT
+319 DGENFIAGPYKLT
-332 GTNVD
+332 GTNKE
-337 KLDHTIIFETN
+337 KLEKTYEYRTN
-348 LDGGTLVDKNEK
+348 KEGVKLVDEKEK
-360 EINYLPNYINKEEF
+360 EISYWSDYIDKSF
-374 YIKVSKSLIQQDNTK
+374 YIRIPKSQVTEKNTN
-389 FEIMLTYQYYD
+389 ISLTLTYKYND

-407 DETDPNNTQPVVNV
+407 DEANADKTQPVVNV
-421 KEGPIQEVLR
+421 KEGEIR
-431 KSVMFNITEVSVEK
+431 KDLTTNLMFNITEISVEK
-445 KWDDYDNQDGIRPA
+445 KWDDYNNQDGIRPA

-471 KDTVELND
+471 KDTVELSN
-479 NNSPIPW
+479 
-486 SKTWD
+486 D
-491 KLLKDKT
+491 KLTHTWNKLLADKT

-507 GQQINESGKYNDAY
+507 GQQINGSGKYNNAY
-521 STAYENDGA
+521 STEYKQDEAT
-530 KTIITNKH
+530 TIIT
-538 TPATVSRKVV
+538 
-548 KEWYD
+548 
-553 YDNQDGIRPTTVTVQ
+553 
-568 LYANGIAKGEAV
+568 
-580 TLNKEN
+580 
-586 RWTKTWSG
+586 
-594 LAEKQNG
+594 
-601 NPINY
+601 
-606 EIKEIKIGN
+606 
-615 TEVVENKAGGYTVSN
+615 
-630 KNVDNITTIIE
+630 
-641 NIHTAEEISKTVT
+641 
-654 KVWDDEN
+654 
-661 NQDGK
+661 
-666 RPGEIYVT
+666 
-674 LYKEV
+674 
-679 NGEKTVVEG
+679 
-688 KENVKITPDKNDEW
+688 
-702 KCTWDDLPKYENG
+702 
-715 TPIVYTVEEK
+715 
-725 AIDGYTTGYSTDTD
+725 
-739 TFTIEN
+739 N

-805 WIYTWNDLPKYENG
+805 WIYTWNNLPKYENG

-828 KAMNGYTP
+828 RAMNGYTP
-836 NYSTDTFTITNKYVP
+836 NYSTDTFTIKNKYVP
-851 GTVSRTVTKVWSD
+851 GTVSRTVTKVWD
-864 NNNQDGIRPTTVTVQ
+864 DQNNQDGIRPTTVTVQ
-879 LYANGIA
+879 LYADGVA
-886 KGEAVTLNKENRWTK
+886 KGEAVTLNEGINWTK
-901 TWSGLAEKQNGNP
+901 TWTGLPEKQNGTK

-941 KNVDNITTIIENIH
+941 KNVDNITTTITNTH
-955 TAEEISKTVT
+955 TPATVGKTVIKQWEDNDNSARPT
-965 KVWDDE
+965 SVKVQLYANGVEKYSPVELNDKNNWKATWSGLE
-971 NNQDGK
+971 KNQDGK
-977 RPGEIYVTLY
+977 
-987 KEVNGEKTVV
+987 
-997 EGKENVKITPDKN
+997 
-1010 DEWKCTWDD
+1010 
-1019 LPKYENGNPIVYTVK
+1019 PIVYTVK
-1034 EIPVNGYES
+1034 EIPVNGYEA

-1052 TDTIIITNKYTSIDF
+1052 TDTIIITNKYISIDF

-1107 AITTAIYKHTK
+1107 TITTAIYKHTK

-1400 GLTFVENSETNKKYN
+1400 GLTFVENSETNKKYS

-1428 ADKIINPVSVIEAT
+1428 ADKIINPVSVVETT

-1639 DPTKVLNGYKEEN
+1639 DPTKVLSGYKEEN

-1820 VIQPGQSETVQIVLT
+1820 VIEPGKSETVQIVLT

-1902 GGGTFAIKKYVIDK
+1902 GGGTFAIKKYIIDK

>member
-1 MRKKRILTLSGI
+1 
-13 LLGVLMC
+13 
-20 FNFNKVQ
+20 
-27 AVDSVFSGT
+27 
-36 KLTRETLATVAQAN
+36 
-50 SLENAVNKTLTINAA
+50 
-65 NVSDD
+65 
-70 NNDNNI
+70 
-76 IGKRESGNFYQWN
+76 
-89 ISLKGNKVLSGHNV
+89 
-103 YEITELGDST
+103 
-113 YGEIYYCLQSDI
+113 
-125 GLGGQDG
+125 
-132 NILEN
+132 
-137 DKDEY
+137 
-142 NIAYDMKTDKSLIK
+142 MK
-156 EKANS
+156 
-161 LNISKDDT
+161 
-169 TYNKILWVLDN
+169 
-180 SYMPT
+180 
-185 NSADYM
+185 
-191 NTDNYKNFMKKVGIT
+191 
-206 IDDEQG
+206 
-212 LNLTEED
+212 
-219 IKVVQQMAIWYFSN
+219 
-233 PENPT
+233 
-238 YKQNEL
+238 
-244 PALYL
+244 
-249 NGKQLSSMYLYS
+249 
-261 DEDGEAVTGSKRQE
+261 
-275 KAKTLYKY
+275 
-283 FINNADG
+283 
-290 NYSGAFPTLNLLGP
+290 
-304 SDLNPGVSQVKDSTT
+304 
-319 DKDSFIVGPYKLT
+319 
-332 GTNVD
+332 
-337 KLDHTIIFETN
+337 
-348 LDGGTLVDKNEK
+348 
-360 EINYLPNYINKEEF
+360 
-374 YIKVSKSLIQQDNTK
+374 
-389 FEIMLTYQYYD
+389 
-400 RTLTFLT
+400 
-407 DETDPNNTQPVVNV
+407 
-421 KEGPIQEVLR
+421 
-431 KSVMFNITEVSVEK
+431 
-445 KWDDYDNQDGIRPA
+445 
-459 TVKVQ
+459 
-464 LLEDGKV
+464 
-471 KDTVELND
+471 
-479 NNSPIPW
+479 
-486 SKTWD
+486 
-491 KLLKDKT
+491 
-498 YTVVELDEK
+498 
-507 GQQINESGKYNDAY
+507 
-521 STAYENDGA
+521 
-530 KTIITNKH
+530 
-538 TPATVSRKVV
+538 
-548 KEWYD
+548 
-553 YDNQDGIRPTTVTVQ
+553 VQ
-568 LYANGIAKGEAV
+568 LYANGTAKDSPVE
-580 TLNKEN
+580 LNSEN
-586 RWTKTWSG
+586 GWSYTWTN
-594 LAEKQNG
+594 LNEK
-601 NPINY
+601 
-606 EIKEIKIGN
+606 
-615 TEVVENKAGGYTVSN
+615 
-630 KNVDNITTIIE
+630 
-641 NIHTAEEISKTVT
+641 
-654 KVWDDEN
+654 
-661 NQDGK
+661 QDGK
-666 RPGEIYVT
+666 T
-674 LYKEV
+674 
-679 NGEKTVVEG
+679 
-688 KENVKITPDKNDEW
+688 
-702 KCTWDDLPKYENG
+702 
-715 TPIVYTVEEK
+715 
-725 AIDGYTTGYSTDTD
+725 
-739 TFTIEN
+739 
-745 THTPEKISKTVTKV
+745 
-759 WDDENNQDGIRP
+759 
-771 EKIYVTLYKE
+771 
-781 VNGTKTVVEENVEIT
+781 
-796 DALKDEKDN
+796 
-805 WIYTWNDLPKYENG
+805 
-819 KPIVYTVEE
+819 
-828 KAMNGYTP
+828 
-836 NYSTDTFTITNKYVP
+836 
-851 GTVSRTVTKVWSD
+851 
-864 NNNQDGIRPTTVTVQ
+864 
-879 LYANGIA
+879 
-886 KGEAVTLNKENRWTK
+886 
-901 TWSGLAEKQNGNP
+901 
-914 INYEIKEIKIGNTEV
+914 
-929 VENKAGGYTVSN
+929 
-941 KNVDNITTIIENIH
+941 
-955 TAEEISKTVT
+955 
-965 KVWDDE
+965 
-971 NNQDGK
+971 
-977 RPGEIYVTLY
+977 
-987 KEVNGEKTVV
+987 
-997 EGKENVKITPDKN
+997 
-1010 DEWKCTWDD
+1010 
-1019 LPKYENGNPIVYTVK
+1019 IVYTVK
-1034 EIPVNGYES
+1034 EIPVNGYEA

-1052 TDTIIITNKYTSIDF
+1052 TDTIIITNKYISIDF

-1107 AITTAIYKHTK
+1107 TITTAIYKHTK

-1400 GLTFVENSETNKKYN
+1400 GLTFVENSETNKKYS
-1415 WKVEDGKLTTDYL
+1415 WKVEDGKLITDYL
-1428 ADKIINPVSVIEAT
+1428 ADKIINPVSVVETT

-1518 VNGTEYNNRVPEVD
+1518 VNDTEYNNRVPEVD

-1639 DPTKVLNGYKEEN
+1639 DPTKVLSGYKEEN

-1820 VIQPGQSETVQIVLT
+1820 VIEPGKSETVQIVLT

>member
-27 AVDSVFSGT
+27 AVDSVFSGA
-36 KLTRETLATVAQAN
+36 KLTRETLSTVAQAN
-50 SLENAVNKTLTINAA
+50 ELNEIKYLGISKIRQ
-65 NVSDD
+65 S
-70 NNDNNI
+70 
-76 IGKRESGNFYQWN
+76 GKYYQLDTTTTN
-89 ISLKGNKVLSGHNV
+89 EGKKVWK
-103 YEITELGDST
+103 ITRRDSAT
-113 YGEIYYCLQSDI
+113 STTPIYDEIYYCVNATQGFI
-125 GLGGQDG
+125 GNDNRVMAEGAIDAYPNQYVMNNTNKDKISSLSAGDLGT
-132 NILEN
+132 N
-137 DKDEY
+137 
-142 NIAYDMKTDKSLIK
+142 
-156 EKANS
+156 
-161 LNISKDDT
+161 
-169 TYNKILWVLDN
+169 YNKVLWILDN
-180 SYMPT
+180 SYIPGK
-185 NSADYM
+185 S
-191 NTDNYKNFMKKVGIT
+191 
-206 IDDEQG
+206 
-212 LNLTEED
+212 TEEEKKALFT
-219 IKVVQQMAIWYFSN
+219 KVMQYIQNNDGYNKLNNIISHTPAKELIESNMISKEDNDLNMTDEEIEIAQQLAIWYFTNTSVSEYHN
-233 PENPT
+233 TKGTMNTIYVGENNKLAQLRT
-238 YKQNEL
+238 SGGEFYVEDFQRNFYRGAFREWKMN
-244 PALYL
+244 ALF
-249 NGKQLSSMYLYS
+249 MYLINNANANYS
-261 DEDGEAVTGSKRQE
+261 KEDVPTVSLDSTNVIVRESEDGEN
-275 KAKTLYKY
+275 
-283 FINNADG
+283 FIA
-290 NYSGAFPTLNLLGP
+290 
-304 SDLNPGVSQVKDSTT
+304 
-319 DKDSFIVGPYKLT
+319 GPYKLT
-332 GTNVD
+332 GTNKE
-337 KLDHTIIFETN
+337 KLEKTYEYRTN
-348 LDGGTLVDKNEK
+348 KEGVKLVDEKEK
-360 EINYLPNYINKEEF
+360 EISYWSDYIDKSF
-374 YIKVSKSLIQQDNTK
+374 YIRIPKSQVTEKNTN
-389 FEIMLTYQYYD
+389 ISLTLTYKYND

-407 DETDPNNTQPVVNV
+407 DEANADKTQPVVNV
-421 KEGPIQEVLR
+421 KEGEIR
-431 KSVMFNITEVSVEK
+431 KDLTTNLMFNITEISVEK
-445 KWDDYDNQDGIRPA
+445 KWDDYNNQDGIRPA

-471 KDTVELND
+471 KDTVELSN
-479 NNSPIPW
+479 
-486 SKTWD
+486 D
-491 KLLKDKT
+491 KLTHTWNKLLADKT

-507 GQQINESGKYNDAY
+507 GQQINGSGKYNDAY
-521 STAYENDGA
+521 STTYENDGA
-530 KTIITNKH
+530 KTII
-538 TPATVSRKVV
+538 
-548 KEWYD
+548 
-553 YDNQDGIRPTTVTVQ
+553 I
-568 LYANGIAKGEAV
+568 
-580 TLNKEN
+580 
-586 RWTKTWSG
+586 
-594 LAEKQNG
+594 
-601 NPINY
+601 
-606 EIKEIKIGN
+606 
-615 TEVVENKAGGYTVSN
+615 
-630 KNVDNITTIIE
+630 
-641 NIHTAEEISKTVT
+641 
-654 KVWDDEN
+654 
-661 NQDGK
+661 
-666 RPGEIYVT
+666 
-674 LYKEV
+674 
-679 NGEKTVVEG
+679 
-688 KENVKITPDKNDEW
+688 
-702 KCTWDDLPKYENG
+702 
-715 TPIVYTVEEK
+715 
-725 AIDGYTTGYSTDTD
+725 
-739 TFTIEN
+739 N

-805 WIYTWNDLPKYENG
+805 WIYTWNNLPKYENG

-836 NYSTDTFTITNKYVP
+836 AYSTDTFTITNKYVP
-851 GTVSRTVTKVWSD
+851 GTVSRTVTKVWRD

-879 LYANGIA
+879 LYADGVA
-886 KGEAVTLNKENRWTK
+886 KGEAVTLNEGINWTK
-901 TWSGLAEKQNGNP
+901 TWTGLPEKQNGTK

-941 KNVDNITTIIENIH
+941 KNVDNITTIIENTH
-955 TAEEISKTVT
+955 TVETIEKTVIKQWEDNDNSARPT
-965 KVWDDE
+965 SVKVQLYANGVEKYSPVELNDKNNWKATWSGLE
-971 NNQDGK
+971 KNQDGK
-977 RPGEIYVTLY
+977 
-987 KEVNGEKTVV
+987 
-997 EGKENVKITPDKN
+997 
-1010 DEWKCTWDD
+1010 
-1019 LPKYENGNPIVYTVK
+1019 PIVYTAK
-1034 EIPVNGYES
+1034 EIPVNGYEA

-1107 AITTAIYKHTK
+1107 TITTAIYKHTK

-1275 GKTTN
+1275 GKATN

-1359 YTHPKTPVQVKKG
+1359 YTHHPKTPVQVKKG

-1400 GLTFVENSETNKKYN
+1400 GLTFVENSETNKKYS
-1415 WKVEDGKLTTDYL
+1415 WKVEDGKLITDYL
-1428 ADKIINPVSVIEAT
+1428 ADKIINPVSVVETT
-1442 GNKNLDYKD
+1442 GNKNLEYKD

-1639 DPTKVLNGYKEEN
+1639 DPTKVLSGYKEEN

-1820 VIQPGQSETVQIVLT
+1820 VIEPGKSETVQIVLT

>member
-27 AVDSVFSGT
+27 AVDSVFSDR
-36 KLTRETLATVAQAN
+36 KLTRETLSTVAQAN

-65 NVSDD
+65 KVSDD

-76 IGKRESGNFYQWN
+76 IGKRKSGNFYQWN

-103 YEITELGDST
+103 YEITEVGDST

-132 NILEN
+132 NILAN

-206 IDDEQG
+206 VDDEQG

-219 IKVVQQMAIWYFSN
+219 MKVVQQMAIWHFTNSAN
-233 PENPT
+233 ST
-238 YKQNEL
+238 YNQNEL

-249 NGKQLSSMYLYS
+249 NGKQLSSIYLYTTEYGEQITGRKR
-261 DEDGEAVTGSKRQE
+261 ED

-290 NYSGAFPTLNLLGP
+290 NYSGAFPILNLLGP

-337 KLDHTIIFETN
+337 KLDPTIIFETN
-348 LDGGTLVDKNEK
+348 PSGGTLVDKNEK

-389 FEIMLTYQYYD
+389 FEIILTYQYND

-421 KEGPIQEVLR
+421 KEGPIQKVLT
-431 KSVMFNITEVSVEK
+431 KSVIFNITEVSVEK

-471 KDTVELND
+471 KDTVELSN
-479 NNSPIPW
+479 
-486 SKTWD
+486 D
-491 KLLKDKT
+491 KLTHTWNKLLADKT

-507 GQQINESGKYNDAY
+507 GQQINGSGKYNDAY
-521 STAYENDGA
+521 STTYENDGA

-538 TPATVSRKVV
+538 TPATVSRTVV
-548 KEWYD
+548 KSWD
-553 YDNQDGIRPTTVTVQ
+553 DQNNQDGIRPTAVTVQ

-580 TLNKEN
+580 TLNEEN
-586 RWTKTWSG
+586 GWTVTWSG

-615 TEVVENKAGGYTVSN
+615 TEVVENKAGGYTVSSRVSAD
-630 KNVDNITTIIE
+630 KITTTITNTHIPE
-641 NIHTAEEISKTVT
+641 KISKTVT
-654 KVWDDEN
+654 KLWDDEN

-666 RPGEIYVT
+666 RPREIYVT

-715 TPIVYTVEEK
+715 EPIVYTVEEK

-739 TFTIEN
+739 TFTIKN

-759 WDDENNQDGIRP
+759 WDDENNQDGNRP
-771 EKIYVTLYKE
+771 
-781 VNGTKTVVEENVEIT
+781 
-796 DALKDEKDN
+796 
-805 WIYTWNDLPKYENG
+805 
-819 KPIVYTVEE
+819 
-828 KAMNGYTP
+828 
-836 NYSTDTFTITNKYVP
+836 
-851 GTVSRTVTKVWSD
+851 
-864 NNNQDGIRPTTVTVQ
+864 
-879 LYANGIA
+879 
-886 KGEAVTLNKENRWTK
+886 
-901 TWSGLAEKQNGNP
+901 
-914 INYEIKEIKIGNTEV
+914 KEIF
-929 VENKAGGYTVSN
+929 
-941 KNVDNITTIIENIH
+941 
-955 TAEEISKTVT
+955 
-965 KVWDDE
+965 
-971 NNQDGK
+971 
-977 RPGEIYVTLY
+977 VTLY

-1010 DEWKCTWDD
+1010 DKWKCTWDD
-1019 LPKYENGNPIVYTVK
+1019 LPKYENGKPIVYTVEETAINGYTPAYSTDTFTITNKYVPGTVSRTVKKVWSDNNNQDGIRPTTVTVQLYADGVAKGEAVTLNKENSWTYTWTELPEKQNGTTINYEIKEIKIGNTEVVENKAGEYTVSSSVSEDKITTTITNTHTPATVGKTVKKVWDDKDNLARPTSVKVQLYANGTAKDSPVELNSENGWSYTWTNLNEKQDGKPIVYTAK
-1034 EIPVNGYES
+1034 EIPVNGYEA

-1107 AITTAIYKHTK
+1107 TITTAIYKHTK

-1275 GKTTN
+1275 GKATN

-1287 EYYYAG
+1287 KYYYAG
-1293 QEDDDDFEKLIVKNF
+1293 QEDDDDFEKLVVKNF

-1428 ADKIINPVSVIEAT
+1428 ADKIINPVSVVETT

-1518 VNGTEYNNRVPEVD
+1518 VNDTEYNNRVPEVD
-1532 TSKLGTVDPI
+1532 TSKLGTVDQI

-1639 DPTKVLNGYKEEN
+1639 DPTKVLSGYKEEN
-1652 GAKTLS
+1652 GVKTLS

-1820 VIQPGQSETVQIVLT
+1820 VIEPGKSETVQIVLT